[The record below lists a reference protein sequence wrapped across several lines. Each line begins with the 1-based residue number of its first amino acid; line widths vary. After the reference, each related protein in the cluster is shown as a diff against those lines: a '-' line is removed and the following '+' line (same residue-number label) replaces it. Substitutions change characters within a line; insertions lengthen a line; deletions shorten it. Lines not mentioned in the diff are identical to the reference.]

1 MRGVSFGYCWALATD
16 PDDPERW
23 YVSAALGPR
32 QAHSAERA
40 HGRLYRWDADSW
52 RELAV
57 PGQSMPYALAALA
70 DELVCGTADG
80 RLLRSRD
87 RGESW
92 QEVAVTAPIIA
103 MALAA

>member
-1 MRGVSFGYCWALATD
+1 
-16 PDDPERW
+16 
-23 YVSAALGPR
+23 
-32 QAHSAERA
+32 
-40 HGRLYRWDADSW
+40 
-52 RELAV
+52 
-57 PGQSMPYALAALA
+57 MPYALAALA
-70 DELVCGTADG
+70 GELVCGTADG